1 MLHAQ
6 PHRTPIRMPGS
17 RWAVQFMAAFAVLLP
32 WPVQAQDGNGG
43 TTAPTRPSIMFN
55 RWQEDWS
62 VLADPRVPR
71 EPLDGLKYIP
81 LSAYDPKTY
90 LSFGGNIR
98 ERFEANN
105 AANFGVG
112 LNHNQNYVISR
123 SEAHADLRIA
133 DQLQVFVQLQS
144 DFAPWKTILT
154 PVDRDRLDVEQAFAL
169 LTAPIGSG
177 TAKVRLGRQQF
188 NFDLQRFVSVRDGPN
203 VRQSWDAAWAGY
215 EIGPWEFIALYSHPV
230 QVLDERAF
238 DDYSSGSQTFGVA
251 RFERKLS
258 NTSRLSGYYAHF
270 TQTDARFANAIGPER
285 REIFDVRFNTNVDNL
300 DWDIEVMGQGGR
312 IGDKNIAAWAFGSI
326 AGYTFANLNWTPR
339 LGLQLDGASGDSNS
353 RGHSFGTFNPLFPNG
368 YYFTLAGYT
377 GYANLIHFKQSL
389 TIQPTGSVKIL
400 LAVAEQWRQTT
411 ADAVY
416 VIPNIPLPGTAG
428 QPGRYTGTYGQ
439 GRVDWTITPQLSFAV
454 EAVYFAVTDVI
465 KRAGGHNSTYLGIQL
480 AYGW

>member
-1 MLHAQ
+1 L
-6 PHRTPIRMPGS
+6 I
-17 RWAVQFMAAFAVLLP
+17 
-32 WPVQAQDGNGG
+32 
-43 TTAPTRPSIMFN
+43 
-55 RWQEDWS
+55 
-62 VLADPRVPR
+62 
-71 EPLDGLKYIP
+71 
-81 LSAYDPKTY
+81 
-90 LSFGGNIR
+90 
-98 ERFEANN
+98 
-105 AANFGVG
+105 
-112 LNHNQNYVISR
+112 
-123 SEAHADLRIA
+123 
-133 DQLQVFVQLQS
+133 
-144 DFAPWKTILT
+144 
-154 PVDRDRLDVEQAFAL
+154 
-169 LTAPIGSG
+169 APIGSG

-203 VRQSWDAAWAGY
+203 VRQSFDAAWAGY

-270 TQTDARFANAIGPER
+270 TQTDARFANAIGTER

-339 LGLQLDGASGDSNS
+339 LGLQLDAASGDSNS
-353 RGHSFGTFNPLFPNG
+353 PGHSFGTFNPLFPNG
-368 YYFTLAGYT
+368 YYFALAGYT

-389 TIQPTGSVKIL
+389 TIQPTDSVKIL

-416 VIPNIPLPGTAG
+416 VIPYIPLPGTAG
-428 QPGRYTGTYGQ
+428 PAWTLYGDLWAGSRGLDDHSTAFVRRRGRLF
-439 GRVDWTITPQLSFAV
+439 RCNRCD
-454 EAVYFAVTDVI
+454 
-465 KRAGGHNSTYLGIQL
+465 
-480 AYGW
+480 